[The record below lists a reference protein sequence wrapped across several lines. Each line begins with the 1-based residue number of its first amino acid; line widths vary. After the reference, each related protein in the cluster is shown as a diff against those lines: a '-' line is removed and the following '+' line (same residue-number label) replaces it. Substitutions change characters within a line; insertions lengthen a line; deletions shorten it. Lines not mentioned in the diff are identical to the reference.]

1 MTAHKN
7 RRHIAHAM
15 ATKDE
20 IDIEQLKCSLED
32 GAWSRYSTV
41 EPDDQIDEF
50 ECPTSD
56 ASWTSTSDDIFSCSA
71 EDSKGC
77 KHREDP
83 AYAWLVGMLKSLI
96 DERMSHKFAD
106 HLIAEERLPIA
117 DLSSQVVHPTDAQ
130 PAECEEKAV
139 FLDLL
144 ASHIPD
150 AQIFDL
156 VDLLGDVSGAD
167 GYVRATFMEDL
178 WQRRRKRESL
188 DKRALSS
195 GYKTMLL
202 TDLVKEQHMR
212 R

>member
-1 MTAHKN
+1 
-7 RRHIAHAM
+7 M
-15 ATKDE
+15 AKKDE
-20 IDIEQLKCSLED
+20 LDIEQLKCSLGD

-50 ECPTSD
+50 ECSASD
-56 ASWTSTSDDIFSCSA
+56 ASGTSTSDGVFSCSA
-71 EDSKGC
+71 EKSKGC

-96 DERMSHKFAD
+96 DERMSHKCAD

-130 PAECEEKAV
+130 PAEGEEKAV

-144 ASHIPD
+144 ASHITE

-156 VDLLGDVSGAD
+156 VDLLWDVSGAD
-167 GYVRATFMEDL
+167 ENVRATFMEDL
-178 WQRRRKRESL
+178 WQRRRNRKSM

-195 GYKTMLL
+195 GYETMLL
-202 TDLVKEQHMR
+202 TDLVTEQHMR